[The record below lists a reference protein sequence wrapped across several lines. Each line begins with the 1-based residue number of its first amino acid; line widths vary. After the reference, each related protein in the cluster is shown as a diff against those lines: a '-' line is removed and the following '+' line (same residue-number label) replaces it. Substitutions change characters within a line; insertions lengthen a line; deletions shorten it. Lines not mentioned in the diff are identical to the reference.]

1 MKSRRV
7 MVIGL
12 DGATFNLIKPWVKEG
27 KLPTFKKLMQKGVYG
42 NLKSTIPWA
51 TIPAWPSF
59 ATGCNP
65 GKHGFYDF
73 FKEKKD
79 SYDLTVELQPSK
91 AIKQPTLWEILSR
104 FKRKVAVINVPSTYP
119 PTKINGYMVTGMFT
133 PPKAKFTYP
142 PEFEGEIRKKI
153 GRYNVFFSSL
163 SSKNPES
170 LLEDLMDTLDQ
181 RVRLVKYLW
190 DEKSPDF
197 LMMVDNGTDRAEH
210 ELWKFIDP
218 TNPLY
223 NQKDVEK
230 YGNPLLEY
238 YQYVD
243 QKLQEILNLLDEE
256 TILIIMSDH
265 GQGSLRKFVNLNLF
279 LIEEGFMVI
288 KNKMFSKLKFFL
300 FNHGLTPSN
309 LYKFLKKAGIERL
322 ATDRVSP
329 AKRLSILNRF
339 FFSTSDIEWSKTKA
353 FASGVTGAITINVKG
368 RQPMGIVNPSEYENV
383 REEIIDK
390 LSELK
395 DPETGDYVVRRVYKR
410 EEIYDGPYLNQAP
423 DIVATPNDHY
433 EFFGMHGFSF
443 NKVIDYTFAN
453 SGEHTLN
460 GIFIAVGEGIKKG
473 VEIEGANIIDLA
485 PTILHIMDLPI
496 PTHMDG
502 KVLKEIFEEDGDL
515 GKKKERYLARED
527 ERIKIRKKINKL
539 KQLGAI

>member
-1 MKSRRV
+1 MKNRRV

-91 AIKQPTLWEILSR
+91 AVKQPTLWEILSWH
-104 FKRKVAVINVPSTYP
+104 KKKVAVINVPATYP

-133 PPKAKFTYP
+133 PSGAKFTYP
-142 PEFEGEIRKKI
+142 PEFEEEIRKKI

-218 TNPLY
+218 MNPLY
-223 NQKDVEK
+223 NPRNVEK
-230 YGNPLLEY
+230 YGNPLLKY

-256 TILIIMSDH
+256 TILIVMSDH
-265 GQGSLRKFVNLNLF
+265 GQSSLRKFVNLNLF

-288 KNKMFSKLKFFL
+288 KSKIFSKLKFFL

-309 LYKFLKKAGIERL
+309 LYRFLKKIGIERL

-329 AKRLSILNRF
+329 AKRLLILNRF

-353 FASGVTGAITINVKG
+353 FASGVTGAITLNVKG
-368 RQPMGIVNPSEYENV
+368 RQPMGIVNPGTEYENI
-383 REEIIDK
+383 REEIINK

-395 DPETGDYVVRRVYKR
+395 DPETGDYVVRKVYKR
-410 EEIYDGPYLNQAP
+410 EEIYEGPYLNQAP
-423 DIVATPNDHY
+423 DIIATPNDYY

-460 GIFIAVGEGIKKG
+460 GIFIAVGEGIKRG

-485 PTILHIMDLPI
+485 PTILHIMNLPI
-496 PTHMDG
+496 PIHMDG
-502 KVLKEIFEEDGDL
+502 KVLKEIFEEDSEFYL
-515 GKKKERYLARED
+515 REYRYTSNLNKEKEKIKKAMDAL
-527 ERIKIRKKINKL
+527 KK
-539 KQLGAI
+539 